1 MVGKWL
7 AAGCRLCLF
16 DEPTKGVDVG
26 AKAELLRLMTELA
39 QTGCGV
45 LYASA
50 DPGELLQVT
59 DRIYVLYG
67 GRIAAELVTAQTSEE
82 EIMYYA
88 VGGKA
93 PFCPPAQRE
102 REELP

>member
-1 MVGKWL
+1 M
-7 AAGCRLCLF
+7 
-16 DEPTKGVDVG
+16 G
-26 AKAELLRLMTELA
+26 AKAELLQLMTELA

-93 PFCPPAQRE
+93 PCYPPAQRE

>member
-1 MVGKWL
+1 M
-7 AAGCRLCLF
+7 
-16 DEPTKGVDVG
+16 G
-26 AKAELLRLMTELA
+26 ARAELLQVITGLA
-39 QTGCGV
+39 QAGCGV

-50 DPGELLQVT
+50 DPGELLQIT

-67 GRIAAELVTAQTSEE
+67 GRVAAELATAHTSEE

-93 PFCPPAQRE
+93 PFRE
-102 REELP
+102 KGRDHFEAGEA